1 MSRYNFLLYLII
13 KNINILNS
21 KIYIKS
27 RYFIFIFKMINNGNT
42 IDNQLKLKEEIIE
55 EEIEKKNY
63 NKEKFLQYLLDKK
76 ENGNKLENWSLIELN
91 FEIMNF
97 INSINKN
104 SKQSFQGNIIGN
116 NITLNQKNLNINNP
130 LHSNNEI
137 SLSKNPLLNKFH
149 FSEENTNNS
158 IYLKEINCKTLE
170 KTPLNDKNLKVIIQN
185 PKINNSNIW
194 ESIYII
200 YEIVTDEMKWL
211 VHRRYS
217 DFENLRQVLLNHF
230 PRLFIPPL
238 PGKKLGNRRFDKDFI
253 EKRMI
258 FLQMFI
264 DNVMNNEVF
273 KTNEALYAFLSFDDR
288 NKYDNKI
295 KEMLSFNPSN
305 YVNDYRTLNGKLIIY
320 NNDSNEYDEF
330 YKNLLNYFKLEN
342 EYYNNIN
349 YNLKN
354 FYINISA
361 ACKNLDVIKD
371 DFINL
376 KMLNEK
382 FVMKDDIIK
391 SLEELHIFIKN
402 WKRNLFN
409 QNEIIK
415 NKIKDFFIY
424 QKMQNISFS
433 ELIIKRNEIK
443 LNYSNENNKLNQK
456 KEKLYLLMDIN
467 KWEIQ
472 KSYEPIDEE
481 RLLKDKN
488 YAMKYICTK
497 ETLNVEN
504 LHNQLGYANKSIDDE
519 LKKFIDLNS
528 LKIVENIKNFAN
540 EIYPTLTDSINIW
553 ATLNNYI

>member
-1 MSRYNFLLYLII
+1 MSRYNFLLFLIN

-149 FSEENTNNS
+149 FSEENINNS

-185 PKINNSNIW
+185 PKLNNSNIW

-273 KTNEALYAFLSFDDR
+273 KTNEALYAYLSFDDR

>member
-1 MSRYNFLLYLII
+1 MSRYNFLLFLIN

-27 RYFIFIFKMINNGNT
+27 RYFKFIFKMINNGNT

-130 LHSNNEI
+130 FYSNNEI

-185 PKINNSNIW
+185 PKLNNSNIW

-528 LKIVENIKNFAN
+528 LKIINNIKSFAN

>member
-1 MSRYNFLLYLII
+1 
-13 KNINILNS
+13 
-21 KIYIKS
+21 
-27 RYFIFIFKMINNGNT
+27 MINNENT
-42 IDNQLKLKEEIIE
+42 NDSQLKLKEDIIK

-63 NKEKFLQYLLDKK
+63 NKNKFLQYLLDKK

-91 FEIMNF
+91 FEIANYV
-97 INSINKN
+97 NSINNNNKN
-104 SKQSFQGNIIGN
+104 SLEENIKENN
-116 NITLNQKNLNINNP
+116 NIRLNLTNFNINN
-130 LHSNNEI
+130 SFNNNNEI
-137 SLSKNPLLNKFH
+137 SLSQNQLLNYYQ
-149 FSEENTNNS
+149 FSHQNTNNS

-170 KTPLNDKNLKVIIQN
+170 KTQLNDKNIKVIIQN
-185 PKINNSNIW
+185 PRTNKDNIW
-194 ESIYII
+194 NSIYII

-217 DFENLRQVLLNHF
+217 DFDNLRQILLKHF

-238 PGKKLGNRRFDKDFI
+238 PAKKLGNRRFDKDFI

-264 DNVMNNEVF
+264 DNIMNNEVF
-273 KTNEALYAFLSFDDR
+273 KTNEALYEFLSCDDR
-288 NKYDNKI
+288 NKYDKKI
-295 KEMLSFNPSN
+295 LEMLSFNPSN
-305 YVNDYRTLNGKLIIY
+305 YVNDCRTLNGKLIVY
-320 NNDSNEYDEF
+320 NNDSNEYEEY
-330 YKNLLNYFKLEN
+330 YKNLLNYFNSEN
-342 EYYNNIN
+342 IYYNNIN

-361 ACKNLDVIKD
+361 ACKNLDIIKD
-371 DFINL
+371 DFDNL
-376 KMLNEK
+376 KILNEK
-382 FVMKDDIIK
+382 ILMKDEIIK
-391 SLEELHIFIKN
+391 SFEELHIFIKN

-415 NKIKDFFIY
+415 SRIKDFFMY

-443 LNYSNENNKLNQK
+443 VNYTNENNKLNQR

-472 KSYEPIDEE
+472 KSYEQIDEE

-504 LHNQLGYANKSIDDE
+504 LYKQLGYANKSTEDE
-519 LKKFIDLNS
+519 LKKFVDLNC
-528 LKIVENIKNFAN
+528 LKIVDNIKRFAD

-553 ATLNNYI
+553 TTLNNYL

>member
-1 MSRYNFLLYLII
+1 
-13 KNINILNS
+13 
-21 KIYIKS
+21 
-27 RYFIFIFKMINNGNT
+27 MINNGNT

-185 PKINNSNIW
+185 PKLNNSNIW

>member
-1 MSRYNFLLYLII
+1 MSRYNFLLFLIN

-149 FSEENTNNS
+149 FSEENINNS

-185 PKINNSNIW
+185 PKLNNSNIW

>member
-1 MSRYNFLLYLII
+1 ML
-13 KNINILNS
+13 
-21 KIYIKS
+21 
-27 RYFIFIFKMINNGNT
+27 NNGNT
-42 IDNQLKLKEEIIE
+42 DDNQLKLKEEIIK

-63 NKEKFLQYLLDKK
+63 NKDKFFQYLLDKK

-91 FEIMNF
+91 FEITNY
-97 INSINKN
+97 INSINNNNKN
-104 SKQSFQGNIIGN
+104 SLQKNN
-116 NITLNQKNLNINNP
+116 NITFNQVNLNINESLNN
-130 LHSNNEI
+130 NNEI
-137 SLSKNPLLNKFH
+137 SLSQNPLLNNYQ
-149 FSEENTNNS
+149 FSHQNINNS
-158 IYLKEINCKTLE
+158 LYSKEINCKTLE
-170 KTPLNDKNLKVIIQN
+170 KTPLNDKNIKVIIQN
-185 PKINNSNIW
+185 PRINKSNIW
-194 ESIYII
+194 ESIYIL

-217 DFENLRQVLLNHF
+217 DFDNLRQILLNHF

-238 PGKKLGNRRFDKDFI
+238 PGKKVGNRRFDKDFI

-264 DNVMNNEVF
+264 DDVMNNEVF
-273 KTNEALYAFLSFDDR
+273 KTNEALYAFLSFNDR

-295 KEMLSFNPSN
+295 KEMLSFKPSN
-305 YVNDYRTLNGKLIIY
+305 YVNDCRTLNGKLIVY
-320 NNDSNEYDEF
+320 NNDSNEYEEY
-330 YKNLLNYFKLEN
+330 YKNLLNFFKLEN
-342 EYYNNIN
+342 VYYNNIN

-361 ACKNLDVIKD
+361 ACKNLDLIKD
-371 DFINL
+371 DFDDL

-382 FVMKDDIIK
+382 ILMKDEIIK

-415 NKIKDFFIY
+415 SRIKDFFMY

-443 LNYSNENNKLNQK
+443 LNYTNENNKLNQK

-472 KSYEPIDEE
+472 KSYEQIDEE

-488 YAMKYICTK
+488 YAMKYICSK

-504 LHNQLGYANKSIDDE
+504 LYNQLGYANQSTENE
-519 LKKFIDLNS
+519 LKKFVDLNS
-528 LKIVENIKNFAN
+528 LKIINNIKSFAN

-553 ATLNNYI
+553 TTLNNYL

>member
-1 MSRYNFLLYLII
+1 MSRYNFLLFLIN

-149 FSEENTNNS
+149 FSEENINNS

-320 NNDSNEYDEF
+320 KNDSNEYDEF